1 MSIILFISL
10 ILILLAT
17 LCTII
22 LFIQAQDKRIVIVI
36 GLFSLISAWLLTV
49 AITETE
55 QWFPIKYSN
64 KVVEVPGLL
73 VSVLSLLIVIVLERV
88 LADKVKRELLQSA
101 ILESQQ
107 ALDKKSEFIAVM
119 SHEIRTSLNT
129 IIGINELLVDTKL
142 TIYQKKL
149 LEQCCLSGA
158 SLQGIIEDILNLSE
172 IEAGFLTL
180 NNESYNLTETVE
192 RLVRQQKFS
201 VQKKGLLID
210 VEFQSTVSG
219 NLFGDRRKISQVLL
233 NLITNAIKY
242 THKGCI
248 SIKVS
253 TEFISEDKVLV
264 FCYSVEGSHER
275 KKNLEKAKSKK
286 KNKKNT

>member
-17 LCTII
+17 VSSII
-22 LFIQAQDKRIVIVI
+22 LFFQAQDKRIVIVI

-55 QWFPIKYSN
+55 QWFPIIYSS

-73 VSVLSLLIVIVLERV
+73 LSVLSLLIVIALERV

-149 LEQCCLSGA
+149 LEQ
-158 SLQGIIEDILNLSE
+158 
-172 IEAGFLTL
+172 
-180 NNESYNLTETVE
+180 
-192 RLVRQQKFS
+192 
-201 VQKKGLLID
+201 
-210 VEFQSTVSG
+210 
-219 NLFGDRRKISQVLL
+219 
-233 NLITNAIKY
+233 
-242 THKGCI
+242 
-248 SIKVS
+248 
-253 TEFISEDKVLV
+253 
-264 FCYSVEGSHER
+264 
-275 KKNLEKAKSKK
+275 
-286 KNKKNT
+286 